1 MQIGAFCRKSAAL
14 LALLGIAGGALAAD
28 TWRVATEGTFPPFEF
43 YNSATGELQ
52 GFEVDLVKEMA
63 KVMKKDLKLESLSFD
78 AIIPALISG
87 TVDAGAAGFSITPER
102 AKRLKFTIPF
112 YRSGLTIVVPKENK
126 AGIQDFDDLKG
137 KRISVQLGSTSMT
150 YAKSIE
156 GAKVTTFASAGDAI
170 LNMLAGNA
178 DAVINDKP
186 VTDYILAQNKSL
198 AEKTVHLPVL
208 ATADNFAMVTAKDN
222 KALCD
227 EMNAAMRKLKAD
239 GTFDKIYEKWFG
251 RAPEPELL
259 K

>member
-14 LALLGIAGGALAAD
+14 LALLSIAGGALAAD

-170 LNMLAGNA
+170 LNLLAGNA

-186 VTDYILAQNKSL
+186 VTDYLRSRNESI
-198 AEKTVHLPVL
+198 AENTLHLSPI
-208 ATADNFAMVTAKDN
+208 ATADQFAMVTTKENAKLN
-222 KALCD
+222 D
-227 EMNAAMRKLKAD
+227 EMSAALKTLKAN
-239 GTFDKIYEKWFG
+239 GTFEKLHQKWFG
-251 RAPEPELL
+251 RPADPDLP
-259 K
+259 

>member
-1 MQIGAFCRKSAAL
+1 MHSGAFCRKSAAL

-112 YRSGLTIVVPKENK
+112 YRSGVTIVVPKENK

-137 KRISVQLGSTSMT
+137 KRISVQLGSTSMP

-186 VTDYILAQNKSL
+186 VTDYLRSRNESI
-198 AEKTVHLPVL
+198 AENTLHLSQI
-208 ATADNFAMVTAKDN
+208 ATANQFAMETTKENAKLN
-222 KALCD
+222 D
-227 EMNAAMRKLKAD
+227 EMSAALKTLKAN
-239 GTFDKIYEKWFG
+239 GTFEKLHQKWFG
-251 RAPEPELL
+251 RPADPDLP
-259 K
+259 